1 MEGEE
6 IKTTSQRQT
15 PTQSDKIEELGHG
28 EADLGKVDK
37 DKGKEKTLQE
47 LRKLPFNN
55 LCHIGYIS
63 DMSML
68 SCLSCLPHL
77 SC

>member
-1 MEGEE
+1 MEGEK

-37 DKGKEKTLQE
+37 DKG
-47 LRKLPFNN
+47 RKNIARIAKAALHK
-55 LCHIGYIS
+55 LES
-63 DMSML
+63 QV
-68 SCLSCLPHL
+68 
-77 SC
+77 

>member
-47 LRKLPFNN
+47 LRKLPFTSWKVKFE
-55 LCHIGYIS
+55 CQF
-63 DMSML
+63 
-68 SCLSCLPHL
+68 CLSCLP
-77 SC
+77 CPWPP